1 MKFELIMSKPIV
13 ERAPS
18 FDYSEV
24 DLEKIKKYLKDYDA
38 TDEKGRYLHWNV
50 LKWRL
55 PKAEAKDIWMA
66 IKLKRS
72 LGMKITEL
80 KDDKD
85 NYFSYSIPHS
95 MEAKLH
101 QIIEIAG
108 GNVAAIADSSASNGI
123 QQRYLVSSLIMEE
136 AITSAQ
142 LEGAATTRE
151 VAKKMLEEEREPH
164 NEDERMV
171 LNNYFLL
178 KHAEKVAKE
187 DLTVDL
193 ILDFHNIAT
202 QFTTEN
208 NVVPGE
214 FREDN
219 DIFVEDGRGEIAH
232 QPPCF
237 KLLQER
243 LQALCLFVNGDH
255 SGKAGEVFIPPVIKA
270 IIIHFMLGYEH
281 PFRDGNGRTARALFY
296 WYMLKNDYE
305 LFRYISI
312 SKLLKDNAKGYG
324 LSYMYTEKDQNDM
337 TYFIDFQL
345 DMILAAFDELQTY
358 LETKTEEFQQVL
370 QILDNSKFSNT
381 LNFVQ
386 KDILKKAT
394 KEPGR
399 VFTVKEISSS
409 YSIADN
415 TSRNYLKELVSL
427 KLLLSAKDARTFIYI
442 SPADLMERL
451 TRS

>member
-1 MKFELIMSKPIV
+1 MSKPSV

-18 FDYSEV
+18 FSYTEV
-24 DLEKIKKYLKDYDA
+24 DLEKIKKYLNDYDA

-55 PKAEAKDIWMA
+55 PQSEAKDIWMA
-66 IKLKRS
+66 IKMKRTW
-72 LGMKITEL
+72 GMKATGLI
-80 KDDKD
+80 DD
-85 NYFSYSIPHS
+85 NESFFSYSVPHS

-108 GNVAAIADSSASNGI
+108 GNIAAIADSSASDNI
-123 QQRYLVSSLIMEE
+123 QRRYLVSSLIMEE

-178 KHAEKVAKE
+178 KHAEKVTKE

-193 ILDFHNIAT
+193 ILNFHNIAT

-208 NVVPGE
+208 DVVPGE
-214 FREDN
+214 LRQDN

-237 KLLQER
+237 KQLQER
-243 LQALCLFVNGDH
+243 LRTLCSFVNADH
-255 SGKAGEVFIPPVIKA
+255 SGKGGEVFIPPVIKA
-270 IIIHFMLGYEH
+270 IIIHFMIGYEH

-296 WYMLKNDYE
+296 WFMLKNNYE
-305 LFRYISI
+305 IFRYISI
-312 SKLLKDNAKGYG
+312 SKLLKDDPKGYG
-324 LSYMYTEKDQNDM
+324 LSFMYTEKDQNDL

-345 DMILAAFDELQTY
+345 NIILSAFDELQIY
-358 LETKTEEFQQVL
+358 LDTKTDEFQQVL
-370 QILDNSKFSNT
+370 QILDNSKFSNA

-399 VFTVKEISSS
+399 AFTVKEIASS
-409 YSIADN
+409 YSIAEN
-415 TSRNYLKELVSL
+415 SSRTYLKELVSL
-427 KLLLSAKDARTFIYI
+427 KLLLLTKDSRTYVYI
-442 SPADLMERL
+442 SPADLMGRL
-451 TRS
+451 SGD